1 MLKPPALKP
10 GATIGIITP
19 SYWFKEEYF
28 EKTIPYFT
36 ERGFRIKRGATTQK
50 QFRQYAGTPEERAF
64 DIQTFFE
71 DPDVDAIICGRG
83 GYGANRVFP
92 LLDYDRIR
100 AHPKIFMGYSD
111 ITAFLTSITVRTGL
125 VTFHGPMLA
134 TFKEGFVP
142 YDMDYL
148 IRTLSGEAPLSIE
161 APEALP
167 TRVLKPGSAEGPLW
181 GGNLSLLLD
190 RTGTPNQLDTDGS
203 ILFLEDLGE
212 YYYSF
217 DRMLLHY
224 RRTGAFDR
232 IRGLIIGEMT
242 QMKDQEIPFGRT
254 VDEIVMDVCGDLDI
268 PIISNFPCG
277 HGMYQATLP
286 ISCPVRLNAD
296 PEAPSLVLLE
306 SPVDH

>member
-1 MLKPPALKP
+1 MIKPPALKP

-19 SYWFKEEYF
+19 SYWFKEAYF
-28 EKTIPYFT
+28 QKTIPYFT
-36 ERGFRIKRGATTQK
+36 DRGFRIKRGPTTRK
-50 QFRQYAGTPEERAF
+50 QFRQYAGTPEERAA

-92 LLDYDRIR
+92 LLDYNRIQ

-111 ITAFLTSITVRTGL
+111 ITAFLTSITTHTGL

-134 TFKEGFVP
+134 TFKEEFVA
-142 YDMDYL
+142 YDMDLL

-161 APEALP
+161 APDDLP
-167 TRVLKPGSAEGPLW
+167 MYILKTGSAEGPLW

-190 RTGTPNQLDTDGS
+190 RLGTPDQLNTDGS
-203 ILFLEDLGE
+203 ILFLEDIGE
-212 YYYSF
+212 YYYAF

-224 RRTGAFDR
+224 RRTGAFDH

-242 QMKDQEIPFGRT
+242 NMKDQEIPFGRT

-268 PIISNFPCG
+268 P
-277 HGMYQATLP
+277 
-286 ISCPVRLNAD
+286 
-296 PEAPSLVLLE
+296 
-306 SPVDH
+306 